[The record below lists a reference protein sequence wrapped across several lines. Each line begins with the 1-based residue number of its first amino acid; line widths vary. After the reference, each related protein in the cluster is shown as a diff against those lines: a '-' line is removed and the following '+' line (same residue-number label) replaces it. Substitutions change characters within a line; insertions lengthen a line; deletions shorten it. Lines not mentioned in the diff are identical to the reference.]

1 MAGCIAD
8 AEKLRE
14 AFLNTLL
21 AMKVNVS
28 DDKEQKKERDNKLNE
43 REKNLIIEEK
53 ERERE
58 REREKERESQ
68 KRILPPPQQSIK
80 KQKFDSNI
88 NLKSENNDYN
98 DDASNSSEIKSGGI
112 KLNSKLNVPQSVSS
126 SITNTASSSTGVST
140 GASVPNPA
148 IIDRKVAKYCRDM
161 TKELLQQVCTTI
173 PFFVVLTCSGSE
185 MYITVL
191 FYFVLFCPIIFCTA
205 LYCCILSMRFN
216 CVILISTITCA
227 H

>member
-1 MAGCIAD
+1 MAGYIAD
-8 AEKLRE
+8 AEKLRKS
-14 AFLNTLL
+14 FLNTLL

-28 DDKEQKKERDNKLNE
+28 DDKGQRKERDNKLNE

-53 ERERE
+53 KRE
-58 REREKERESQ
+58 REREKEKESQ
-68 KRILPPPQQSIK
+68 KKILPPPQQSIK

-98 DDASNSSEIKSGGI
+98 DDAINSSEIKSGV

-126 SITNTASSSTGVST
+126 STTNTASSSTGVST